1 MKFDVFLSVLFKYI
15 LILHWLF
22 YKGICHKPYAK
33 KNVSEKISIKLIQK
47 KSLLYVFNAS
57 IMLRK
62 RHTKDL
68 RIKNVMAF
76 HLKFNIL
83 QIIMSLSERVASR
96 TQVQTINS
104 QMFKSFWPLI
114 TIKVLYIY
122 NNLKILVKW
131 FKDSMCLS
139 LLCVLAYIYVFLH
152 STCKDCHH
160 SYYLCY

>member
-1 MKFDVFLSVLFKYI
+1 MTMKFDVFLSVLFKDI

-76 HLKFNIL
+76 HLKLNIL
-83 QIIMSLSERVASR
+83 QIIMSLSERVALPELK
-96 TQVQTINS
+96 
-104 QMFKSFWPLI
+104 FKP
-114 TIKVLYIY
+114 
-122 NNLKILVKW
+122 
-131 FKDSMCLS
+131 
-139 LLCVLAYIYVFLH
+139 
-152 STCKDCHH
+152 
-160 SYYLCY
+160 